1 MGGGAHRVALQ
12 AGGRDAGAR
21 AGHKPPGSLV
31 EQLVPGF
38 QPENDL
44 ERRLAGDRELL
55 GGLAWGSP
63 RPSHPEGS
71 VGQHVSELLRTI
83 DAWGETGDR
92 RADLRFLALIHDSL
106 KRRVDPALPKRG
118 GNHHAMR
125 ARHFAERYT
134 DDERLLAALE
144 MHDRPYA
151 LWRRLSRTGRLQEER
166 LEEMIRALPDPDV
179 FVRFVELDGSTAGK
193 REEPLRWLRSEFKR
207 RGVSLD
213 FPDRP

>member
-1 MGGGAHRVALQ
+1 M
-12 AGGRDAGAR
+12 
-21 AGHKPPGSLV
+21 
-31 EQLVPGF
+31 VPGF
-38 QPENDL
+38 EPETEL

-83 DAWGETGDR
+83 DAWGETGHR

-106 KRRVDPALPKRG
+106 KRRVDPSLPKRG

-134 DDERLLAALE
+134 DDERLLAVLE

-151 LWRRLSRTGRLQEER
+151 LWRRVSRTGRLQEDR
-166 LEEMIRALPDPDV
+166 LEEMIRALPDPGL
-179 FVRFVELDGSTAGK
+179 FMRFVELDGSTAGK
-193 REEPLRWLRSEFKR
+193 RERAGPMASVGARAAR
-207 RGVSLD
+207 RLARISSPPVAV
-213 FPDRP
+213 R

>member
-1 MGGGAHRVALQ
+1 MGGRAHRVAPP
-12 AGGRDAGAR
+12 AGRRDAGSR
-21 AGHKPPGSLV
+21 AGHDPPDSPIYQV
-31 EQLVPGF
+31 VPVF
-38 QPENDL
+38 EPESDM
-44 ERRLAGDRELL
+44 ERRLAGDRELI

-71 VGQHVSELLRTI
+71 VGQHVSELLRTL
-83 DAWGETGDR
+83 DAWGETGSR

-106 KRRVDPALPKRG
+106 KRRVDPSLPKRG

-134 DDERLLAALE
+134 DDERLLAVLE

-166 LEEMIRALPDPDV
+166 LEEMIRALPDPGL
-179 FVRFVELDGSTAGK
+179 FMRFVELDGYTTGK
-193 REEPLRWLRSEFKR
+193 WDEPVRWLRSELER
-207 RGVSLD
+207 RGVSLES
-213 FPDRP
+213 PDPP